1 MTNLDETTTLSV
13 STRWFGWWRSRGNLS
28 PEARRAVLDA
38 VALRPSRAS
47 TMRFA
52 ILQALSVVIAVMGL
66 TTNSAAVVI
75 GAMLVAPLMGPIM
88 GVSASLAMG
97 WGTRAARTAALVTLA
112 GAGSVAL
119 AYVLSALVPG
129 DGITEEVLARTAPGA
144 TDLVIALAAGL
155 AGAYATVR
163 PDISA
168 SLPGVAVAVALV
180 PPLATVGVTWQA
192 HENGLATGALLLF
205 ATNLA
210 AIVFAGLVVFPL
222 TGFVPARRMHH
233 VKGNVVL
240 HAAGVTTVVVLLTAL
255 LTSRTIDAAN
265 QADDDASTRRLVT
278 GWLTGTGLE
287 LTDLAIH
294 DTRISIDVAGPDA
307 PPEPSSLARQLTEV
321 LGREAELEIQWL
333 QRSSIAA
340 NGNGLSNI
348 DRDVILTEVDAW
360 LAETVEDPDAFD
372 VEVDIE
378 PRSVVVAVAGP
389 VAPPDQRSL
398 ERRLSSQLG
407 ITIPVT
413 VDATVT
419 VPDAETR
426 DDLDAAANTAAIWAT
441 ERNVTVASAAMDGDI
456 VTIIIEGPTPPRE
469 AATLAA
475 RLSTELR
482 RPIELRLQH
491 RTVSVVPTD
500 AVHVFHWPLDCT
512 AQATATAT
520 TPATRGFTATPLGA
534 WLSERL
540 AAGTIPF
547 LDDGSSFAHNY
558 ADGTLHV
565 WAALAD
571 TQSVVP
577 LGEMTLDRAGPRD
590 REFRS
595 ASIGPVA
602 LWAAVVPHDIDGIT
616 TTTCLPT
623 TAELDAWFATVVETA
638 AASPYSGD
646 LNAYRPATPTTD
658 TAPRHLLRVAST
670 ARLPL
675 SITVDGH
682 LTILVNGIHVPV
694 DLTTGLTTTSLEG
707 IRTRSGGLTVDAH
720 DSSATAQALL
730 DRLAVAL
737 AADPFVGAPR
747 EATFN

>member
-1 MTNLDETTTLSV
+1 MTNVDETTTPSV
-13 STRWFGWWRSRGNLS
+13 STRWFGWWRRRGNLS

-38 VALRPSRAS
+38 VSLRPSRAS

-192 HENGLATGALLLF
+192 GENGLATGALLLF

-222 TGFVPARRMHH
+222 TGFVPPRRMDH
-233 VKGNVVL
+233 VKGKVVL

-278 GWLTGTGLE
+278 DWLTGTGLE

-294 DTRISIDVAGPDA
+294 DNRVTIDVAGPDA
-307 PPEPSSLARQLTEV
+307 PPEPSSLARQLSEG

-333 QRSSIAA
+333 QRSSIAV

-360 LAETVEDPDAFD
+360 LAETDGDPDTFD
-372 VEVDIE
+372 VEVDIK
-378 PRSVVVAVAGP
+378 PRSVLVAIAGP
-389 VAPPDQRSL
+389 VAPPEQRSL
-398 ERRLSSQLG
+398 ERRLSSRMG

-426 DDLDAAANTAAIWAT
+426 DHLDAAANIAALWAI
-441 ERNVTVASAAMDGDI
+441 ERNVSVASAAIDGDI
-456 VTIIIEGPTPPRE
+456 VTVIIEGPTAPPE
-469 AATLAA
+469 AATLEAG
-475 RLSTELR
+475 LSTELG

-500 AVHVFHWPLDCT
+500 TARLFRWPLDCT
-512 AQATATAT
+512 EQATAPAM
-520 TPATRGFTATPLGA
+520 TPATSGFTATPLGA

-540 AAGTIPF
+540 ATGTIPF
-547 LDDGSSFAHNY
+547 LSDGGSFARNY

-565 WAALAD
+565 WAAPAD
-571 TQSVVP
+571 TQAVGP
-577 LGEMTLDRAGPRD
+577 LGEVTPDGVGPRD
-590 REFRS
+590 REVRS
-595 ASIGPVA
+595 ASIGPVVI
-602 LWAAVVPHDIDGIT
+602 WAAVVPHDLDGST

-623 TAELDAWFATVVETA
+623 TAELDTWFAAVVSA
-638 AASPYSGD
+638 AAAAPYPENLD
-646 LNAYRPATPTTD
+646 AYRPATPTTD
-658 TAPRHLLRVAST
+658 TAPRHLLRVARKE
-670 ARLPL
+670 RLPL

-682 LTILVNGIHVPV
+682 LTLLVDGNHVPV
-694 DLTTGLTTTSLEG
+694 HLTTRLTTSSPAG
-707 IRTRSGGLTVDAH
+707 IRTRSGGLTVDAD
-720 DSSATAQALL
+720 DSSTTAEALL

-737 AADPFVGAPR
+737 AANPFVGAPS
-747 EATFN
+747 